1 MQMSHG
7 HYANAHIP
15 VMYQKGRNIRKKKD
29 NSGLRPE
36 EYALNRNQ
44 FYAVLEV
51 LEITTILRRHCSEEE
66 NTFKRR
72 RLKISMFKAIPD
84 CQINS

>member
-1 MQMSHG
+1 MSHG

-15 VMYQKGRNIRKKKD
+15 VMYQKGRNIRKKKKKD

-51 LEITTILRRHCSEEE
+51 LEITTILREHCSEEE
-66 NTFKRR
+66 NTFKGR

-84 CQINS
+84 CQMNS